1 MPAMHNQARILW
13 SLLVFVSGIPRIL
26 AAFFLPN
33 SFGDAYVYIRDIGT
47 WSTKMKAGTFAI
59 TDLYGFWLPLYQF
72 ISALINV
79 FVGNG
84 FYVGKVVS
92 AIFGV
97 GVCLFVYA
105 ITLQLVQHR
114 MAALL
119 AFALIA
125 LNPLHILTSS
135 SALTDVPHAFFV
147 LASLYFVLKRG
158 WILAAVFVALAGLTR
173 VESWMFIALI
183 PLIQFFKERRIS
195 VPAVLIMLVAP
206 IIWFYISWTA
216 AGDWLACFKTR
227 QQYLASLLQQNPAL
241 SQFSLF
247 SVTKDV
253 GVFINS
259 IGIVVLCAVFA
270 ATWLAVKNSTWRSR
284 NDPNSQHALAVIPPL
299 IFFFASFALLSTAYL
314 THQQPI
320 LFPRYG
326 LILFSLGIPVLAW
339 TYLRISQGHPRRARK
354 LLIAVVAI
362 CVLEASVQVV
372 GAVGFLNQVAA
383 QRAMADYLRDH
394 VDPKSNTRIFCDE
407 GTVTVMS
414 GIAADKFLISADVPK
429 DRETFLNS
437 LKEKKVEYLV
447 FVEKVDSTPAKLFPD
462 LKYGERLGSFEPIF
476 YSHSRFLPMHIWLY
490 RVDVS
495 SR

>member
-1 MPAMHNQARILW
+1 MSQRIKIGL
-13 SLLVFVSGIPRIL
+13 LLVLTAGIPRLL

-72 ISALINV
+72 ISAVINV
-79 FVGNG
+79 QFGNG

-158 WILAAVFVALAGLTR
+158 WILVAAFAALAGLTR

-183 PLIQFFKERRIS
+183 PLIQFLKERRIS

-206 IIWFYISWTA
+206 VIWFYISWKA

-227 QQYLASLLQQNPAL
+227 QQYLESLLQQNPAL
-241 SQFSLF
+241 AQFSLF

-259 IGIVVLCAVFA
+259 IGVVVLCAVFA
-270 ATWLAVKNSTWRSR
+270 AAWLVGKSARRHR
-284 NDPNSQHALAVIPPL
+284 NEDDSEHALVVLPSL
-299 IFFFASFALLSTAYL
+299 VFFFAFFTLLSTAYL

-339 TYLRISQGHPRRARK
+339 TYLRVLQGHPRMARK

-362 CVLEASVQVV
+362 CAIEASVQVV
-372 GAVGFLNQVAA
+372 GAVGFFNQVAA

-394 VDPKSNTRIFCDE
+394 FDSKSNTRIFCDE

-414 GIAADKFLISADVPK
+414 GIPAEKFLLSSDAPK
-429 DRETFLNS
+429 DRDGFLAF

-447 FVEKVDSTPAKLFPD
+447 FIKKEDSTPTKLFPG
-462 LKYGERLGSFEPIF
+462 LEYGERIDGFEPIF
-476 YSHSRFLPMHIWLY
+476 QSQSRFLRMNIWLY